1 MPASLWTFDEMK
13 IFELALASHLHD
25 MEGRWE
31 RIQLSLPN
39 KTIADIKKAYEQLE
53 VDLRA
58 IHTSKDPSDNDS
70 YGATSSGSG
79 SKKKAKTAA
88 NSDDQGKKGVAWS
101 EEEHRLFLA
110 GLAKFGKGSWRSISR
125 QFVMT
130 RTPTQVASHAQKYF
144 LRLGG
149 NKKEKRRASIHD
161 ITTNQGHHHAAAL
174 DWRVND
180 FGSLHTMFSV

>member
-1 MPASLWTFDEMK
+1 MRFLVICAHWTATGGEPRQHVRFWPLV
-13 IFELALASHLHD
+13 FGLTFRLFH
-25 MEGRWE
+25 
-31 RIQLSLPN
+31 Q
-39 KTIADIKKAYEQLE
+39 

-70 YGATSSGSG
+70 YGTTSSGSG
-79 SKKKAKTAA
+79 SKKKARTAA
-88 NSDDQGKKGVAWS
+88 ISDDQGKKGVAWS

-144 LRLGG
+144 LRASGG

-161 ITTNQGHHHAAAL
+161 MSHNVPTIQHVPPLN
-174 DWRVND
+174 WRADNG
-180 FGSLHTMFSV
+180 FGSILPTMFSI